1 MDLRPPGV
9 FTFLDGLTGEQTGQ
23 LARKVEQLG
32 YSALWFPETLG
43 RESFSFASYL
53 LSRTERLVIATG
65 IVVTYAYEPIAI
77 ANATRTLAELYG
89 DRFVL
94 GLGVS
99 NAQGNARRGI
109 PYGKPL
115 SFTREY
121 LTKMKAVPYAAPAP
135 QNDPPVVLAGMM
147 PKMLALA
154 ATQTQGTHTYFTVLE
169 QITAIRKAL
178 GPEPWLCAELGVML
192 ESDADTAR
200 AAARSYMQTYLQIDH
215 YVQRF
220 KEVGFTDADTANG
233 GSDRLVD
240 AVIAWGDAAKIR
252 ERIAAYYEAGASH
265 VCIMPLSPKGGMVPD
280 ERAIEALAPER

>member
-1 MDLRPPGV
+1 MDLQPPGV
-9 FTFLDGLTGEQTGQ
+9 FTFLDGLTGAQTGQ

-53 LSRTERLVIATG
+53 LSQTERLVIATG

-135 QNDPPVVLAGMM
+135 QNDHRWCWPG
-147 PKMLALA
+147 
-154 ATQTQGTHTYFTVLE
+154 
-169 QITAIRKAL
+169 
-178 GPEPWLCAELGVML
+178 
-192 ESDADTAR
+192 
-200 AAARSYMQTYLQIDH
+200 
-215 YVQRF
+215 
-220 KEVGFTDADTANG
+220 
-233 GSDRLVD
+233 
-240 AVIAWGDAAKIR
+240 
-252 ERIAAYYEAGASH
+252 
-265 VCIMPLSPKGGMVPD
+265 
-280 ERAIEALAPER
+280 